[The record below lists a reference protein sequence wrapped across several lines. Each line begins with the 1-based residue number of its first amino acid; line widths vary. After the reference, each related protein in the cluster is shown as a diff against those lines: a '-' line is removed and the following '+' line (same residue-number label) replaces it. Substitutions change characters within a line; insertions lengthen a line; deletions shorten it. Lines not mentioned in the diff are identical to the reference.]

1 LVLRWLRHY
10 LVRNYLFDLGVKPMD
25 DGLPESHYVEAYLVD
40 KPCEVIAWME
50 DVEAFI
56 HTEAYS

>member
-1 LVLRWLRHY
+1 M
-10 LVRNYLFDLGVKPMD
+10 PE
-25 DGLPESHYVEAYLVD
+25 GLPESFPVEAYLVD
-40 KPCEVIAWME
+40 KPCQVIPWME